1 LEVRSDATIFA
12 LRVALSTQGFDLADL
27 QIGENCA
34 VASVRDMT
42 DEPYEKR
49 MIHAS
54 QFVYPIWMHL
64 KKDIVVVRYI
74 DAKGNVRL
82 TTTGKAEDCRKVA
95 DGRMAFSELSN
106 CVEFRL
112 EDE

>member
-1 LEVRSDATIFA
+1 MIFS
-12 LRVALSTQGFDLADL
+12 LRVALSTQGFDLVDL
-27 QIGENCA
+27 QLGENCA
-34 VASVRDMT
+34 VASVHDMT
-42 DEPYEKR
+42 DEPYEER

-64 KKDIVVVRYI
+64 KKEIVSVKYI
-74 DAKGNVRL
+74 DKGRKLRL

-95 DGRMAFSELSN
+95 DGRMPFSELSN

-112 EDE
+112 EDG